1 MTTLHG
7 RPAELVTITIVEG
20 SSALLPGVDAW
31 VQKTAQKR
39 LEKLCVQFVFEKPIE
54 RIEKNIVILND
65 GSSLPFH
72 CLIWTAGVRANHLT
86 STFSEIKPEK
96 NLCMA
101 VDSHLRIKPYA
112 NVFSVG
118 DVTYCVDEATGK
130 SLPMTATVALR
141 EANCVAQ
148 NIKHMLAKK
157 SLCVYRPSNPGFV
170 IPLGG
175 KYAIFETH
183 RFHIAGFLPWILKNA
198 IALHY
203 WVSIIG
209 LRKGFQVWWR
219 GARIFARND

>member
-1 MTTLHG
+1 
-7 RPAELVTITIVEG
+7 
-20 SSALLPGVDAW
+20 
-31 VQKTAQKR
+31 
-39 LEKLCVQFVFEKPIE
+39 
-54 RIEKNIVILND
+54 
-65 GSSLPFH
+65 
-72 CLIWTAGVRANHLT
+72 
-86 STFSEIKPEK
+86 
-96 NLCMA
+96 MA
-101 VDSHLRIKPYA
+101 VDSHLCIKPYA

-183 RFHIAGFLPWILKNA
+183 RFPSRSNSSHQLSVTLQHFESAGQASHRSQVRFLRQTFVHLDVCA
-198 IALHY
+198 
-203 WVSIIG
+203 
-209 LRKGFQVWWR
+209 
-219 GARIFARND
+219 